1 MEQEEGEEK
10 EKEGEEEKGKEEG
23 EEEEEK
29 EDEGEEEGGR
39 GGGGRCGTMGKIGE
53 KKKQRV
59 RDSHDINTRSHG
71 YRTVVSCIH
80 FKLILGCGLIVQ
92 RLLERDNPSGLV
104 DREHGCDGG
113 IRATGKGIQ
122 HL

>member
-39 GGGGRCGTMGKIGE
+39 GGGRCGTMGKIGE